1 MANLPIRNVGTVGVI
16 TDVNAHDLPM
26 NAFSDCANVIF
37 QNNKVERAP
46 VFKNTFSL
54 GAFAGAAKEEKPVTT
69 FSYTHPVNGAVFG
82 IAQTDDV
89 VIEYSGGVANNVT
102 PTGIPVGVADETPW
116 TSTEIA
122 GLSVLCREVSEP
134 YIKDPVAS
142 NQYSFMSVGDWPSS
156 DRAVSMRGFK
166 DFIIAMN
173 VTESGVSSETKVK
186 WCDALAYRQAVA
198 DVEWT
203 PSASNLAGSNVL
215 TDFSSPIVDGLALGN
230 KFIIYSNNESAQME
244 YTGSSFV
251 FSFKPLFKH
260 DGVINK
266 NCVAN
271 TGRVHYVFGNDDI
284 YMHDGVTTKSL
295 AQDRVKNRVYSE
307 IDTENQ
313 SRCFV
318 HYDNDKQLVYFCYKS
333 AFTGVGF
340 FDPVYCNRAAVF
352 NITNNTWSFVDLP
365 NCVGAS
371 VAESLVSSAN
381 YNQTTGNYTSTPG
394 SYNTFG
400 QEVSRIS
407 TFASIRYDDIGV
419 TTSNALASDSL
430 YSGKVNLPVNEDVI
444 KPAFV
449 ERVGLDL
456 DETQAPLRAYKQIRS
471 IIPQISAI
479 DSEVEVDVSLGYT
492 THPTETEAVYPTE
505 AAYLVGTD
513 YKIDS
518 KANGRLVAYRVESD
532 SASYFNFSAADIE
545 VEVTGAR

>member
-1 MANLPIRNVGTVGVI
+1 MANLPIRNVGAIGVI
-16 TDVNAHDLPM
+16 TDVNPHDLPI
-26 NAFSDCANVIF
+26 NAYSNCANVIF
-37 QNNKVERAP
+37 QNNKIERAP

-54 GAFAGAAKEEKPVTT
+54 SNLSTASQEQTPVTA
-69 FSYTHPVNGAVFG
+69 FSYTHPTNGAVFG
-82 IAQTDDV
+82 LALRNDLVYEYASGTAADV
-89 VIEYSGGVANNVT
+89 S
-102 PTGIPVGVADETPW
+102 PVGVVPTSIDETPW
-116 TSTEIA
+116 TATEVA
-122 GLSVLCREVSEP
+122 GLSILCRETTEP

-142 NQYSFMSVGDWPSS
+142 NLYSYMSVGDWPTS

-173 VTESGVSSETKVK
+173 VTEGGVTSDTKVK
-186 WCDALAYRQAVA
+186 WCDALLYRQPVA

-203 PSASNLAGSNVL
+203 PTTSNLAGSNVL
-215 TDFSSPIVDGLALGN
+215 TDFSSPIVDGFPLGN

-271 TGRVHYVFGNDDI
+271 TGRVHYVFGSDDI

-307 IDTENQ
+307 IDRENQ

-333 AFTGVGF
+333 AYTGVGF
-340 FDPVYCNRAAVF
+340 FDTYFCNRAAVY

-371 VAESLVSSAN
+371 VAESTISSTTYA
-381 YNQTTGNYTSTPG
+381 QTTGSYLSTPG

-400 QEVSRIS
+400 QELSRVS
-407 TFASIRYDDIGV
+407 TFASIRDDALGIGA
-419 TTSNALASDSL
+419 NLALASDSL
-430 YSGKVNLPVNEDVI
+430 YSGKVNLPVYETVI

-449 ERVGLDL
+449 ERLGLDL

-479 DSEVEVDVSLGYT
+479 DTGVEVDVYLGYT
-492 THPTETEAVYPTE
+492 THPTESVAVYPTQ